1 MSVAV
6 CEARMAAMNSRI
18 SSFLK
23 SFVNGI
29 TSVLERSHHQTI
41 TRWEDSMKAIE
52 AANLRKTYPG
62 GVRALDGLS
71 LAVEAGTIFGLLG
84 PNGVGKSTTVKI
96 LTTLSRPDSGTV
108 CVAGIDVVQRLDC
121 VRWPIGCVA

>member
-23 SFVNGI
+23 SFDNGI

-71 LAVEAGTIFGLLG
+71 LAVEAGTIFGLLFFF
-84 PNGVGKSTTVKI
+84 
-96 LTTLSRPDSGTV
+96 
-108 CVAGIDVVQRLDC
+108 
-121 VRWPIGCVA
+121 GCCGSPRDLHSFPTRRSSD